1 MASFSGLTT
10 TPVFRRS
17 VLAALITASFSQ
29 CAVAQEAE
37 SAQSEP
43 DPMVETIEVRGSAT
57 GTLIRGATPV
67 GTNVVGISEEDV
79 AEIGVPDSNELLAQ
93 IPQMTSTFNSR
104 PTMATDIG
112 QGMPM
117 PKLRDI
123 GTGGGSTTLVLLNGL
138 RLPGYGI
145 IQTVPNAA
153 AIPPSVLSTVEVVM
167 DGGSSIYGSDAI
179 AGVVNF
185 ITQRPKDGVTVNLE
199 GGFGDS
205 YTAGSLNLTA
215 GTSWDSGAAMLS
227 FYHAE
232 NGDVMGSE
240 RDFITADSTSN
251 GGGDYRTRQCSP
263 GNITANGTS
272 YRMDTLTEG
281 SNLCDPNDGIS
292 YVPEQKQDT
301 IFLALEQE
309 FSDNVFLNLNTYYSD
324 WGVDI
329 TGDATNALTDLG
341 ASGTITSDN
350 PYFTAI
356 GDETSQ
362 TVDFSFSDVVGP
374 GAKNSSD
381 FKAFSFMPELTV
393 ELPNYWRLKAAYS
406 YGWAETHGE
415 ETGVN
420 ATAVATALAGT
431 DVSTALNPYDVASTD
446 PAVLSSILS
455 YYGTLGDAKQ
465 THHQIR
471 LTLDGAI
478 YSLPAGDVMLAV
490 GTEYFKQNYD
500 VSFGGGAADALQMTE
515 TSASRN
521 VKSVFS
527 EVVVPVMDDI
537 DAGTI
542 DFTASIR
549 YDSYNDVGSTTN
561 PKIGVDYS
569 PTDNLRLRAQW
580 GTSFQAPSLADS
592 GAAVDTRAITMSVSP
607 FMAPDAADSD
617 FYRGTIIL
625 AGGSDGLQ
633 PEESESY
640 SVGFDWTPEF
650 SEGLKVS
657 MTYFDVDYSS
667 AISLAPFYTPSVL
680 FSTEGYSDYYTI
692 NPTLDEALAA
702 ADGMRIDGQ
711 SIESLYAD
719 GNSAYVLFDARRK
732 NMTATKLSGIDFD
745 ISKEWQTSFGSVN
758 ASVAGSYTLDRT
770 FQPVQG
776 AAYQDE
782 KGTDERGDYNLLAQ
796 VGATYENM
804 LGTVRILHTDGW
816 ENAVASAD
824 SLTTVNLFGKYDLGE
839 YEFVEE
845 ASVTVNVDNLFD
857 EDAVY
862 YDDANGFISG
872 STLGRVIYL
881 GLNLK
886 M

>member
-1 MASFSGLTT
+1 MTSFSGLKS
-10 TPVFRRS
+10 TPVFRRTLLS
-17 VLAALITASFSQ
+17 AVIATTFTQFAL
-29 CAVAQEAE
+29 AQETQVQ
-37 SAQSEP
+37 QSEP
-43 DPMVETIEVRGSAT
+43 DADLEVIEVRGAAT

-67 GTNVVGISEEDV
+67 GTNVVGLSEDDV

-123 GTGGGSTTLVLLNGL
+123 GTGGGNTTLVLLNGL
-138 RLPGYGI
+138 RLPGSGI

-153 AIPPSVLSTVEVVM
+153 AIPPSVLSTVEIVM

-185 ITQRPKDGVTVNLE
+185 ITQRPKDGVVVNLE

-205 YTAGSLNLTA
+205 YNAGTLNLTA
-215 GTSWDSGAAMLS
+215 GTSWNSGAAMLS
-227 FYHAE
+227 FYHAQ
-232 NGDVMGSE
+232 NSDVLGAD
-240 RDFITADSTSN
+240 RDFITADNTAN
-251 GGGDYRTRQCSP
+251 GGGDYRTRQCDP
-263 GNITANGTS
+263 GNITVAGTS
-272 YRMDTLTEG
+272 FRMDTMAPG
-281 SNLCDPNDGIS
+281 SNLCDPNDGVS
-292 YVPEQKQDT
+292 YVPQQKQDT
-301 IFLALEQE
+301 IFLSLEQD
-309 FSDNVFLNLNTYYSD
+309 FSDNVFLNLNTYYSE

-329 TGDATNALTDLG
+329 TGDATNAVTDLG
-341 ASGTITSDN
+341 ASGTITSSN
-350 PYFTAI
+350 PYFSAI

-362 TVDFSFSDVVGP
+362 TVDFNFSDVVGP
-374 GAKNSSD
+374 GAKNKSE

-406 YGWAETHGE
+406 YGWADTHGE

-420 ATAVATALAGT
+420 ASAVAAALAGT
-431 DVSTALNPYDVASTD
+431 QTSTALNPYDVASTNS
-446 PAVLSSILS
+446 AVLNNILS
-455 YYGTLGDAKQ
+455 YYGTFGDAKQ
-465 THHQIR
+465 THHQVR

-478 YSLPAGDVMLAV
+478 LSLPAGDVMLAV
-490 GTEYFKQNYD
+490 GAEYFKQNYD
-500 VSFGGGAADALQMTE
+500 VSFGGGPSDALQMSE

-527 EVVVPVMDDI
+527 EVIVPVLDDV

-549 YDSYNDVGSTTN
+549 HDSYNDVGSTTN
-561 PKIGVDYS
+561 PKVGVDYS
-569 PTDNLRLRAQW
+569 PTENLRLRAQW

-592 GAAVDTRAITMSVSP
+592 GAAVDTRAITLPVSP
-607 FMAPDAADSD
+607 FLSQDAADAD
-617 FYRGTIIL
+617 FLRGTIIL
-625 AGGSDGLQ
+625 AGGSEGLK

-680 FSTEGYSDYYTI
+680 FNTEGYADYYTI
-692 NPTLDEALAA
+692 NPTLEQALSAT
-702 ADGMRIDGQ
+702 DGMRIDGLP
-711 SIESLYAD
+711 IESLYAD
-719 GNSAYVLFDARRK
+719 GNSVYALFDARRN

-745 ISKEWQTSFGSVN
+745 IAKKWQTSFGSVN
-758 ASVAGSYTLDRT
+758 ASIAGSYTLDRT

-776 AAYQDE
+776 AEYQDE
-782 KGTDERGDYNLLAQ
+782 KSNDERGDYNLLAQ
-796 VGATYENM
+796 VGATSGNM
-804 LGTVRILHTDGW
+804 VGSVRVLYTDGW
-816 ENAVASAD
+816 ENAFASAD

-839 YEFVEE
+839 FDFVDE
-845 ASVTVNVDNLFD
+845 ASITINIDNLFD
-857 EDAVY
+857 EEAVY
-862 YDDANGFISG
+862 FDDVNGFISG
-872 STLGRVIYL
+872 STLGRVVYL
-881 GLNLK
+881 GINFK